1 MLGDAALLIAA
12 MFRRNPCSRAPQ
24 RQLVSDWPRSTR
36 FRHALICACGSNALL
51 ETHAPVY
58 DKYLRYQM
66 IAGVFRGDIPAREH
80 QELMKCAL
88 DRDSK
93 TARDVLV
100 VHIETCVDFT
110 LENGK
115 RPAI

>member
-1 MLGDAALLIAA
+1 
-12 MFRRNPCSRAPQ
+12 
-24 RQLVSDWPRSTR
+24 VSDWPRSTR
-36 FRHALICACGSNALL
+36 FHHALISAGGSNALL

-66 IAGVFRGDIPAREH
+66 IAGVFRGAQEH

-100 VHIETCVDFT
+100 VHIEACVDFT

-115 RPAI
+115 WPAAINV